1 MNAPK
6 MTPPVPLIEAE
17 VYCPFCDYDMR
28 SRFDKACPECG
39 EVVDELAMRRAR
51 VPWANRREIGRVQA
65 AWRTFVAVTFGAKK
79 FSRAVSQPVELVD
92 ALRFRR
98 VVVAVLWLTIVSTLG
113 LLVMFGVIDLLDE
126 YWFEQLGVVWR
137 VTGGV
142 LIGLLLWAWL
152 HACTGAHSY
161 WFHPKRLARERQNR
175 AVALSYYACAPLL
188 LLPIAAMFGGA
199 GMMVMAAGDNLG
211 VPSAELGGMVVM
223 IVLGG
228 TPLAGGLLGFWAASS
243 TLAAR
248 TADRGVIGV
257 GALLMG
263 QPLMCLILG
272 GVFAGV
278 IPAVLA
284 YLVLILTTMS

>member
-1 MNAPK
+1 MSAPK
-6 MTPPVPLIEAE
+6 MTSPIPSSDAGVF
-17 VYCPFCDYDMR
+17 CPFCDYDMR
-28 SRFDKACPECG
+28 SRFGKACPECG

-51 VPWANRREIGRVQA
+51 VPWANRREIGRIQA

-79 FSRAVSQPVELVD
+79 FSRAVSQPVDLRE

-98 VVVAVLWLTIVSTLG
+98 LVVVVLWLTAAVTLG
-113 LLVMFGVIDLLDE
+113 LLAMFEAIDVLDE
-126 YWFEQLGVVWR
+126 YWFEQLDVAWR

-152 HACTGAHSY
+152 YACTGVHSY

-188 LLPIAAMFGGA
+188 LLPVAAVFGGA
-199 GMMVMAAGDNLG
+199 GMMVLAAGDNLG
-211 VPSAELGGMVVM
+211 VPAAELAGMVVM

-228 TPLAGGLLGFWAASS
+228 TPLAGGLLSFWAASL

-257 GALLMG
+257 GALLLG
-263 QPLMCLILG
+263 QPLMCLLLG
-272 GVFAGV
+272 GVLAGG
-278 IPAVLA
+278 IPAALA
-284 YLVLILTTMS
+284 YLALMLTTMS